1 MNTLPRKL
9 RTAGMFLLLAMIAAI
24 PALRAASEKAD
35 KKNEQKAKPD
45 AEALRRYDKNG
56 DGKLDPD
63 EQAAMLA
70 DENKAK
76 AEKAKDKKPKE
87 ASPTG
92 EKK

>member
-1 MNTLPRKL
+1 MNMMPHKL
-9 RTAGMFLLLAMIAAI
+9 RTAVTFLLMAMTLAAPVI
-24 PALRAASEKAD
+24 RAANEKSD
-35 KKNEQKAKPD
+35 KKNEQKVKPD

-63 EQAAMLA
+63 EQAAMQA

-76 AEKAKDKKPKE
+76 AEKAKDKRSKE
-87 ASPTG
+87 ASPAG